1 MKSPKI
7 TIFDFLPMLTVT
19 LHKEGNTTAFMIVAA
34 IFFSGRSVAALLSA
48 VAIVKWYALEWSERC
63 IISGWIAPAVVLVM
77 IVALAERISA

>member
-7 TIFDFLPMLTVT
+7 TMFDFLPMLTVT

-34 IFFSGRSVAALLSA
+34 IFFSGRVVATALEA
-48 VAIVKWYALEWSERC
+48 IAIVKWHALEWSERC

-77 IVALAERISA
+77 IVTLAEKISG